1 VIVYLTLEEEVLET
15 TPNHPFYT
23 AEGEWVAAGVL
34 QIGEQIRQADGQ
46 YGVVEGIEFVV
57 APQTMYNLT
66 VATAHTYFVGD
77 GQWLVHNTCNPYE
90 VGTYRELKGKS
101 DPGDGLDI
109 HHVSQAHL
117 ASQVIPGYD
126 YHNAPAIAVPRTEH
140 VRIPKLRGDYQGTG
154 YDLIR
159 RDILNLGLYT
169 KAPLDNQ
176 KELLELIKKMYPGEF
191 E

>member
-109 HHVSQAHL
+109 HHVPQAHL